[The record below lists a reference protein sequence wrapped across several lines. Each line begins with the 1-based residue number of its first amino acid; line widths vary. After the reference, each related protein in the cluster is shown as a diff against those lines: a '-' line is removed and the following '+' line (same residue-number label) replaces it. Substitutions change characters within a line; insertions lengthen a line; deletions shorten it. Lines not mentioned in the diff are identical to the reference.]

1 MLPIILDVSSL
12 KVAVIGNGLQAVK
25 RLDMLRDADVSEID
39 IFSPDPGDELKAAAG
54 NVVKLHLPS
63 AEDISSY
70 AIIFIANLEAE
81 EVEKLAGQAREQGVL
96 VNVEDVKP
104 LCDFHVPSII
114 RRGKLLLTASTG
126 GMSPALARRLRE
138 FLAARFAPVWADR
151 LEIIGAARH
160 RWRDEGLS
168 FGEVTKN
175 TNDLIDE
182 EGWLECPCPLKTEKS

>member
-39 IFSPDPGDELKAAAG
+39 IFSPDPGDEMKAVAG

>member
-39 IFSPDPGDELKAAAG
+39 IFSPDPGNEMKAAAG
-54 NVVKLHLPS
+54 NMMKLRLPS
-63 AEDISSY
+63 VEDISSY

-138 FLAARFAPVWADR
+138 FLAARFAPVWEDR

-160 RWRDEGLS
+160 KWRDEGLS

>member
-39 IFSPDPGDELKAAAG
+39 IFSPEPGNEMKAAAG
-54 NVVKLHLPS
+54 NMMKLRLPS
-63 AEDISSY
+63 VEDISSY

-81 EVEKLAGQAREQGVL
+81 EMEKLAGQAREQGVL

-160 RWRDEGLS
+160 KWRDEGLS
-168 FGEVTKN
+168 FSEVTKN

>member
-39 IFSPDPGDELKAAAG
+39 IFSPDPGNEMKAAAG
-54 NVVKLHLPS
+54 NMIKLRLPS
-63 AEDISSY
+63 VEDISSY

>member
-39 IFSPDPGDELKAAAG
+39 IFSPDPGDEMKAAAG

-81 EVEKLAGQAREQGVL
+81 EVGKLAGQAREQGVL

-160 RWRDEGLS
+160 KWRDEGLS

>member
-39 IFSPDPGDELKAAAG
+39 IFSPDPGNEMKAAAG
-54 NVVKLHLPS
+54 NMMKLRLPS
-63 AEDISSY
+63 VEDISSY

-160 RWRDEGLS
+160 KWRDEGLS

>member
-39 IFSPDPGDELKAAAG
+39 IFSPDPGNEMKAAAG
-54 NVVKLHLPS
+54 NMMKLRLPS
-63 AEDISSY
+63 VEDISSY

-126 GMSPALARRLRE
+126 G
-138 FLAARFAPVWADR
+138 
-151 LEIIGAARH
+151 
-160 RWRDEGLS
+160 
-168 FGEVTKN
+168 
-175 TNDLIDE
+175 
-182 EGWLECPCPLKTEKS
+182 